1 MSAPPSPQPSSLPIP
16 AGVAASL
23 PPLSALPPKANSSA
37 AASSGLS
44 RVLDTVASAWD
55 KTSIYLPIVLM
66 GFLALVS
73 YWVVSLTPSA
83 DLPPPERAASQ
94 APDSIMRN
102 FAIRQFSPD
111 GTLKSELFGDEMR
124 RYPYNDTT
132 VIDQSRGL
140 QISPTGRRTTFRA
153 QRLTTNAD
161 QSIYWLEGSVL
172 IIREAMSSPSGNEPQ
187 VQYQGESL
195 TFYVS
200 QDRLESNKPVLII
213 RGNDRISA
221 NSLRYDDNTTVVNM
235 QGRVRAL
242 LAPRTTP

>member
-1 MSAPPSPQPSSLPIP
+1 MSATPSTQTSSAPPA
-16 AGVAASL
+16 AGATTSL
-23 PPLSALPPKANSSA
+23 PPLSARPPKANSSA
-37 AASSGLS
+37 SASSGLS
-44 RVLDTVASAWD
+44 RVLDTVATAWD
-55 KTSIYLPIVLM
+55 RTSIYLPIVLM

-73 YWVVSLTPSA
+73 YWVVSLTPIA

-102 FAIRQFSPD
+102 FAIQQFSPD

-132 VIDQSRGL
+132 VIDRSRGF
-140 QISPTGRRTTFRA
+140 QISPTGRRTTFSA
-153 QRLTTNAD
+153 QRLSTNAD

-172 IIREAMSSPSGNEPQ
+172 IIREALSSPSGDEPQ
-187 VQYQGESL
+187 IQYQGESL
-195 TFYVS
+195 TFYVA

-221 NSLRYDDNTTVVNM
+221 NNLRYDDNTSVVNM

-242 LAPRTTP
+242 LAPRKSP